1 MNPTT
6 SAPYE
11 HGSFWLP
18 PQASTT
24 APEVDWI
31 FHLVFG
37 VSLFFFILIV
47 GLMLLFVIRY
57 RRREGIEPVQ
67 TATHNLALELTW
79 SGVPI
84 VLSVVI
90 FIFGFK
96 SFMNITVTPA
106 NSYQINVMAQKWKWL
121 FEYPNGHVDED
132 LHVPVGRP
140 VELTMTSQDV
150 IHGFYIPAFR
160 VQRDVVPGRYNKTW
174 FQATKAG
181 EYQLY
186 CAQYCG
192 TNHSEMT
199 AMVVVHPTGE
209 FEKWLQQ
216 ASDLFK
222 HFTPVQVGER
232 MFKLRCSSCHTV
244 DGSAK
249 VGPSWKGLFGRTVD
263 FTDGSTTVADE
274 NYIRHFILEP
284 NFKVIKGYQPVMPT
298 FKGQLNDKEI
308 GAIIDYIKTLK

>member
-1 MNPTT
+1 MNKVLIPQ
-6 SAPYE
+6 E
-11 HGSFWLP
+11 QGSFWLP

-31 FHLVFG
+31 FHLIFAI
-37 VSLFFFILIV
+37 SLFFFILII
-47 GLMLLFVIRY
+47 GLMILFVIRY
-57 RRREGIEPVQ
+57 RRREGVEAQQ

-79 SGVPI
+79 SGVPV
-84 VLSVVI
+84 VLSIVI
-90 FIFGFK
+90 FFFGFK
-96 SFMNITVTPA
+96 SFMNMTVTPA
-106 NSYQINVMAQKWKWL
+106 NAYPINVTAQKWKWV
-121 FEYPNGHVDED
+121 FEYPNGHVAED
-132 LHVPVGRP
+132 LHVPVGRA
-140 VELTMTSQDV
+140 VELTMSSQDV

-174 FQATKAG
+174 FQATTPG

-192 TNHSEMT
+192 TGHSDMT
-199 AMVVVHPTGE
+199 ALVVVHPPGE
-209 FEKWLQQ
+209 FDKWLQD

-222 HFTPVQVGER
+222 RLTPVQVGER
-232 MFKLRCSSCHTV
+232 LYKIRCSSCHTV

-249 VGPSWKGLFGRTVD
+249 IGPSWKGLFGRTAE
-263 FTDGSTTVADE
+263 FKDGTTTVADE

-284 NFKVIKGYQPVMPT
+284 NFKIIKGYEPVMPT
-298 FKGQLNDKEI
+298 FKGQVNDKEI

>member
-1 MNPTT
+1 MNTAIVPQ
-6 SAPYE
+6 E
-11 HGSFWLP
+11 QGSFWLP

-31 FHLVFG
+31 FHLVFAI
-37 VSLFFFILIV
+37 SLFFFILII

-57 RRREGIEPVQ
+57 RRREGVEAQ
-67 TATHNLALELTW
+67 KTATHNLALELTW

-84 VLSVVI
+84 VLSIVI
-90 FIFGFK
+90 FVFGFK

-106 NSYQINVMAQKWKWL
+106 NAYQINVMAQKWKWV

-132 LHVPVGRP
+132 LHVPLGRP

-174 FQATKAG
+174 FQATMAG

-192 TNHSEMT
+192 TGHSEMT
-199 AMVVVHPTGE
+199 ALVVVHPVGE
-209 FEKWLQQ
+209 FEKWLQE

-222 HFTPVQVGER
+222 RLSPVQVGER
-232 MFKLRCSSCHTV
+232 LFKIRCSSCHTV

-249 VGPSWKGLFGRTVD
+249 VGPSWKGLFGRKVD
-263 FTDGSTTVADE
+263 FTDGTTTVADE
-274 NYIRHFILEP
+274 NYIRRFILEP
-284 NFKVIKGYQPVMPT
+284 NFKIIKGYEPVMPT
-298 FKGQLNDKEI
+298 FKGQVNDKEI

>member
-1 MNPTT
+1 MNT
-6 SAPYE
+6 AMLAQE

-31 FHLVFG
+31 FHLVA
-37 VSLFFFILIV
+37 VISLFFFILIV

-57 RRREGIEPVQ
+57 RRREGVEAQ
-67 TATHNLALELTW
+67 KTATHNTALEVTW

-84 VLSVVI
+84 ILSIVI
-90 FIFGFK
+90 FVFGFK
-96 SFMNITVTPA
+96 SFMNMTVTPA

-121 FEYPNGHVDED
+121 FEYPNGHIDED
-132 LHVPVGRP
+132 LHVPVGQP

-174 FQATKAG
+174 FQATMPG
-181 EYQLY
+181 EYRLY

-192 TNHSEMT
+192 TSHSEMR
-199 AMVVVHPTGE
+199 ALVVVHPPGE

-222 HFTPVQVGER
+222 HLSPVQVGER
-232 MFKLRCSSCHTV
+232 LYKLRCSSCHTV
-244 DGSAK
+244 DGSARI
-249 VGPSWKGLFGRTVD
+249 GPSWKGLMGRKVE
-263 FTDGSTTVADE
+263 FTDGSTEVADE
-274 NYIRHFILEP
+274 NYIRHFVLEP
-284 NFKVIKGYQPVMPT
+284 NFKIIKGYEPVMPT
-298 FKGQLNDKEI
+298 FKGQLTDREI